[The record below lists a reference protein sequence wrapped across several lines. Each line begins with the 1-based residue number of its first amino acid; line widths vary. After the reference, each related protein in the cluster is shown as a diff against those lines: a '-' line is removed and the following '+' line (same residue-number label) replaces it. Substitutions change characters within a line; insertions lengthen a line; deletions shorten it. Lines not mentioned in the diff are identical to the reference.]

1 MAESKIV
8 RKCFINSK
16 LKNEIKIV
24 LKNCVAKCELN

>member
-16 LKNEIKIV
+16 LKNEIKVV
-24 LKNCVAKCELN
+24 LKNCVTKCGLN